1 VYLKKTKIQPLS
13 KLYQIVDAA
22 KKYQV
27 GTDALRYVMDNLE
40 PTYLLSGASNIEQ
53 LEQNIKA
60 YNFKLER
67 EELKVLNSFKTDS
80 RSTGKKEMSCLGI
93 VFSLS

>member
-1 VYLKKTKIQPLS
+1 LLQLGKTVIIKEALANGRVFKTKIQPLS
-13 KLYQIVDAA
+13 KLYQIVDAMA

-27 GTDALRYVMDNLE
+27 AQMLLHSDMSWIIE

-60 YNFKLER
+60 
-67 EELKVLNSFKTDS
+67 
-80 RSTGKKEMSCLGI
+80 
-93 VFSLS
+93 

>member
-1 VYLKKTKIQPLS
+1 M
-13 KLYQIVDAA
+13 A

-27 GTDALRYVMDNLE
+27 GTDAIALRYVMDNLE
-40 PTYLLSGASNIEQ
+40 PTYLLSGASTIEQ

-60 YNFKLER
+60 YNFKLEK

-80 RSTGKKEMSCLGI
+80 QKYWEERNE
-93 VFSLS
+93 LSWN

>member
-1 VYLKKTKIQPLS
+1 
-13 KLYQIVDAA
+13 
-22 KKYQV
+22 
-27 GTDALRYVMDNLE
+27 MDNLE

-80 RSTGKKEMSCLGI
+80 EVLKERNE
-93 VFSLS
+93 LSWNCFFFIPRQKI

>member
-1 VYLKKTKIQPLS
+1 
-13 KLYQIVDAA
+13 
-22 KKYQV
+22 
-27 GTDALRYVMDNLE
+27 MDNLE

-80 RSTGKKEMSCLGI
+80 QKYWKERNE
-93 VFSLS
+93 LSWN

>member
-1 VYLKKTKIQPLS
+1 M
-13 KLYQIVDAA
+13 A

-27 GTDALRYVMDNLE
+27 GTDAIALRYVMDNLE

-67 EELKVLNSFKTDS
+67 RN
-80 RSTGKKEMSCLGI
+80 
-93 VFSLS
+93 

>member
-1 VYLKKTKIQPLS
+1 MFKNEKFSHYQ
-13 KLYQIVDAA
+13 KLYQIVDAMA
-22 KKYQV
+22 KKYQ
-27 GTDALRYVMDNLE
+27 AQMLLHRYVMDNLE

-67 EELKVLNSFKTDS
+67 RN
-80 RSTGKKEMSCLGI
+80 
-93 VFSLS
+93 